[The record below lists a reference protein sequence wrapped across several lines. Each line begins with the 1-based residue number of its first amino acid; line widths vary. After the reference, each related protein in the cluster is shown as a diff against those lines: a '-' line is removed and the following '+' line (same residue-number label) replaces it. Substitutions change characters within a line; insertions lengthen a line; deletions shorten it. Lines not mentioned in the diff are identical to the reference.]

1 MDTITFLSAMFSV
14 GCTLGLVLVVLALVV
29 SNEIKEKRLS
39 RQRVHVIT
47 DARKARTKRV
57 Y

>member
-1 MDTITFLSAMFSV
+1 MKLLRLLFWI
-14 GCTLGLVLVVLALVV
+14 VLIVLALVV
-29 SNEIKEKRLS
+29 SHEIKEKRLS